1 MSPERGLS
9 RRTIVSGKNTSLHL
23 AGPIVELGE
32 HQIRIAGEIAL
43 NLRLAVL
50 IVIQAPKAQDERT
63 RELLRELSQA
73 NTEDPR
79 KEIWTK
85 V

>member
-1 MSPERGLS
+1 MNGRKNQRGDE
-9 RRTIVSGKNTSLHL
+9 
-23 AGPIVELGE
+23 IVE
-32 HQIRIAGEIAL
+32 
-43 NLRLAVL
+43 V
-50 IVIQAPKAQDERT
+50 VIQAPKAQDERT

-79 KEIWTK
+79 KDIWSK

>member
-1 MSPERGLS
+1 MGGLCSKCRKERKTPQKFRLREKGVMNS
-9 RRTIVSGKNTSLHL
+9 RKNQR
-23 AGPIVELGE
+23 GDEIVE
-32 HQIRIAGEIAL
+32 
-43 NLRLAVL
+43 V
-50 IVIQAPKAQDERT
+50 VIQAPKAQDERT

-79 KEIWTK
+79 KDIWSK